1 MDKKE
6 IDLNLKDIKEMLQK
20 PDQKLECEIKIK
32 DSALYACDKSGNEVA
47 IAQKTG
53 SERHQWWAVGPG
65 FDLVMNILS
74 EYDTET
80 VNPKLTKEDR
90 EEILIKLMS
99 KGLREQD

>member
-32 DSALYACDKSGNEVA
+32 DSALYACD
-47 IAQKTG
+47 KTG